1 MVDGCPG
8 AGMDAVNFFCAEADQ
23 DLPGDEFR
31 VGGGRP
37 SSPPQEEVPM
47 MPEKK
52 PSSFDTLRTALG
64 SGEATASPPKPPPAP
79 DQGEFSDTA
88 SGASLVCGAPPDE
101 IEKPPKPEKAD
112 VRALKGFGGLDAE
125 CLGEVVGA
133 MRPVVEERTAPKPK
147 PKVVNVPVFATLLV
161 KRLSEDHH
169 SGDVKL
175 EATMIQR
182 TLFADP
188 LLIREAAGSST
199 PDDEASLLGFEMRVN
214 DSLDKDTLIHVRK
227 TMRGT
232 LGDSAPGQTFC
243 AVTASAELPL
253 VLVPLVDCQ
262 PFGIR
267 ALELTLEYSSFV
279 SQVPG
284 GDIYNF
290 RPDLLCHVEDLRNLV
305 CVKNW
310 NGEKRESLD
319 QMYSWDLINTSPTV
333 EFLVEASVDKGSGQ
347 CKTVYCPRVRL
358 TWFVTKDWLDAFIT
372 TMLPVLFVAMGNML
386 NGIYCLPGADDHM
399 GHGIVD
405 DDWNHDNPED
415 VQAQR
420 GAFFA
425 NQLTLALTLVF
436 MIPQLRSTSSL
447 SNQASSNDTFVGLL
461 FFGLCVGLWGGINRS
476 HRVFLHVSNYILFGT
491 LVVPVKHMTHYM
503 RIRKTIHK
511 AFRHDESPL
520 CFNGRPGKP
529 KKKAGGGKAGG
540 GDVDVSTLAHFYA
553 FDAAKAIHAND
564 AISKHPDSPW
574 RRTTSKAG
582 VLESVYC
589 GIRSEDIK
597 TDVFSWGQP
606 PQLTIDSIAK
616 KAHGSINLGAQM
628 GADAVAGLKS
638 HFTPTHGEAK
648 IGDEAGGSQVT
659 ENTGYAWKMGRDNM
673 STTAVRTAK

>member
-1 MVDGCPG
+1 
-8 AGMDAVNFFCAEADQ
+8 
-23 DLPGDEFR
+23 
-31 VGGGRP
+31 
-37 SSPPQEEVPM
+37 
-47 MPEKK
+47 
-52 PSSFDTLRTALG
+52 
-64 SGEATASPPKPPPAP
+64 
-79 DQGEFSDTA
+79 
-88 SGASLVCGAPPDE
+88 
-101 IEKPPKPEKAD
+101 
-112 VRALKGFGGLDAE
+112 
-125 CLGEVVGA
+125 
-133 MRPVVEERTAPKPK
+133 
-147 PKVVNVPVFATLLV
+147 
-161 KRLSEDHH
+161 
-169 SGDVKL
+169 
-175 EATMIQR
+175 
-182 TLFADP
+182 
-188 LLIREAAGSST
+188 
-199 PDDEASLLGFEMRVN
+199 
-214 DSLDKDTLIHVRK
+214 
-227 TMRGT
+227 
-232 LGDSAPGQTFC
+232 
-243 AVTASAELPL
+243 
-253 VLVPLVDCQ
+253 
-262 PFGIR
+262 
-267 ALELTLEYSSFV
+267 
-279 SQVPG
+279 
-284 GDIYNF
+284 
-290 RPDLLCHVEDLRNLV
+290 
-305 CVKNW
+305 
-310 NGEKRESLD
+310 
-319 QMYSWDLINTSPTV
+319 
-333 EFLVEASVDKGSGQ
+333 
-347 CKTVYCPRVRL
+347 
-358 TWFVTKDWLDAFIT
+358 
-372 TMLPVLFVAMGNML
+372 MLPVLFVAMGNML

-606 PQLTIDSIAK
+606 PQLTIDSWHRQEGPRLHQPRRPDGRRRRRGPQEPLH
-616 KAHGSINLGAQM
+616 AHARRGQNRRRGRRLPGHREYGLRLEDGPRQHVDDGRADGEVGGGARFNSASCEIRLGRIDRRRPDKCPDFEVLERRRRP
-628 GADAVAGLKS
+628 G
-638 HFTPTHGEAK
+638 
-648 IGDEAGGSQVT
+648 
-659 ENTGYAWKMGRDNM
+659 
-673 STTAVRTAK
+673 